1 MSTASETISFECP
14 PELRERLPASD
25 KDRDA
30 FIVEAIVEKLE
41 RAQPAE
47 WKPTTKR
54 GLRLAELLEAGKA
67 ERTPL
72 LSEAEFERELS
83 ERRGRNFDEMR

>member
-1 MSTASETISFECP
+1 MSTPAETISFECP

-25 KDRDA
+25 SDRSE
-30 FIVEAIVEKLE
+30 FIRQAIVEKLE
-41 RAQPAE
+41 RDRRPE

-67 ERTPL
+67 ERGPL

-83 ERRGRNFDEMR
+83 ERRGGR

>member
-1 MSTASETISFECP
+1 MSKATETISFECP

-25 KDRDA
+25 SGRSE
-30 FIVEAIVEKLE
+30 FILQAIVEKLE
-41 RAQPAE
+41 RDQRAE

-67 ERTPL
+67 ERGPL
-72 LSEAEFERELS
+72 LSEEEFERELS
-83 ERRGRNFDEMR
+83 ERRGRNF